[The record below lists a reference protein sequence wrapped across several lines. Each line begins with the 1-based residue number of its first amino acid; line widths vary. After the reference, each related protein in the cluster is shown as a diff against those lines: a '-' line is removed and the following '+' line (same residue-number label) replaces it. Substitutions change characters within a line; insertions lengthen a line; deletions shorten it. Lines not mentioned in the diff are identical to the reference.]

1 MPIFDIFQKGLK
13 RGAEHLSYDPTKAYA
28 YVEHP
33 TEGWRVY
40 LRGAAFLHEETG
52 KQPQPLD
59 KFLVFRNS
67 KPKHS
72 RKNIWEP
79 PKGQMEGKDLLRHP
93 NEPLLRLMTNS
104 ILREVEEEAHVTE
117 IKEIRYTGLVFQS
130 QETSYPKN
138 WFFQYHLFQIL
149 VTPHTVQDVFDTFAW
164 MEEHPKAVA
173 RWRRDRK
180 ETDRVAWF
188 NPRETPLN
196 PRWCPTIVFAYLKT
210 YDQQQV
216 QILR

>member
-1 MPIFDIFQKGLK
+1 MPIFDIFQKGLR

-52 KQPQPLD
+52 KQLD
-59 KFLVFRNS
+59 LSKFLVFRNS
-67 KPKHS
+67 KPKRSH
-72 RKNIWEP
+72 KNIWEP

-93 NEPLLRLMTNS
+93 KEPLLRLMTNS
-104 ILREVEEEAHVTE
+104 ILREVEEEAHATE
-117 IKEIRYTGLVFQS
+117 VKEVKYTGLVFQS

-149 VTPHTVQDVFDTFAW
+149 VTPNTVQDIFDTFAW

-173 RWRRDRK
+173 RWRRDRR

-216 QILR
+216 QVL

>member
-1 MPIFDIFQKGLK
+1 M
-13 RGAEHLSYDPTKAYA
+13 SYDPTKAYA

-52 KQPQPLD
+52 KPLD

-67 KPKHS
+67 KPKRSH
-72 RKNIWEP
+72 KNIWEP

-93 NEPLLRLMTNS
+93 KEPLLRLMTNS

-117 IKEIRYTGLVFQS
+117 VKEVKYTGLVFQS

-149 VTPHTVQDVFDTFAW
+149 VTPNTVQNVFDTFAW

-173 RWRRDRK
+173 RWRRDRR

-216 QILR
+216 QVLR

>member
-1 MPIFDIFQKGLK
+1 MPIFDVFQKGLT

-52 KQPQPLD
+52 KPLD
-59 KFLVFRNS
+59 LSRFLVFRNS

-93 NEPLLRLMTNS
+93 KEPLLRLMTNS
-104 ILREVEEEAHVTE
+104 VLREVEEEAHVTD
-117 IKEIRYTGLVFQS
+117 IKEVKYTGLVFQS
-130 QETSYPKN
+130 QESTYPKN
-138 WFFQYHLFQIL
+138 WFFQYHLFQMII
-149 VTPHTVQDVFDTFAW
+149 TPNTVQDVFDTFVW

-180 ETDRVAWF
+180 ETDRAAWF
-188 NPRETPLN
+188 SPRQTPLN

-216 QILR
+216 QIL

>member
-1 MPIFDIFQKGLK
+1 MPIFDVFQKGLI

-40 LRGAAFLHEETG
+40 LRGAAFLHED
-52 KQPQPLD
+52 PLQLD
-59 KFLVFRNS
+59 RFMVFRNS

-79 PKGQMEGKDLLRHP
+79 PKGQMEGKDLLRRP

-104 ILREVEEEAHVTE
+104 ILREVEEEAHITD
-117 IKEIRYTGLVFQS
+117 IKQTRYTGLVFQS
-130 QETSYPKN
+130 QESSYPKN
-138 WFFQYHLFQIL
+138 WFFQYHIFQMII
-149 VTPHTVQDVFDTFAW
+149 TSDTVENVFDTFLW
-164 MEEHPKAVA
+164 MEEHPKAVK

-188 NPRETPLN
+188 NPKDTPLN
-196 PRWCPTIVFAYLKT
+196 PRWCPTIVYAYLKT
-210 YDQQQV
+210 YDQQQI
-216 QILR
+216 QIVK